1 MKRTILLLM
10 VGAAAIFTLSSCL
23 QNEEPAGIENLR
35 NAKSELIKA
44 EAQYKTAEIALVQA
58 QAALQETIKAGQELD
73 NRLKEIDVEL
83 AEAELAYE
91 KTKLELQKAE
101 AAQASAVQLAWL
113 QAELLKQELEQQRLA
128 NEKELMAENHKA
140 ALAEAQAATA
150 EAENAYQTV
159 LAQIEAATV
168 ELNANEKKQ
177 LKYYTNKVEEV
188 RESLNDAQSELVN
201 KQQGLIN
208 AKYNYD
214 ATGREIELTA
224 KVTSAELALAEAK
237 ELLEAAQAIDLTGG
251 ASDWITR
258 KEAVDGQ
265 IDELQRQIDEIELAA
280 EEKRQEAAPL
290 EAEVTELRKQ
300 QNNITTDIYA
310 AQEEL
315 NLLYS
320 GPAEEETIEVPD
332 YIWGNSWFEDAV
344 EYFRY
349 YTSFNVDYSFSSSP
363 YSYTW
368 TAPKAVSSDWGDV
381 RDAQY
386 NMYGCDIDQI
396 FFIGTILGL
405 PEFVDEY
412 YDDGQPGWNMR
423 NKIRTNY
430 SSSWQPVNDYILSEY
445 QLAQEQEKIN
455 YRKTFIDAAKA
466 EYNEKI
472 SLYNTSKTFFLALMD
487 DYGIDYDPETDS
499 YGHSDGGM
507 MNSLTTAFNALNE
520 ANEEYNTNATPIPAA
535 VVSAFMTAFRNEQS
549 VRERAFGQ
557 SAIWTDGTLTYK
569 DFTDEN
575 WNNATIDID
584 KARDAFGHASSN
596 DIISGNFFNTI
607 WFEPVGADPDLE
619 TIKTFSPA
627 QQWYQTSYYLYGVE
641 WMRNPIPEELKEQ
654 IQVRPLIV
662 PNSTIGL
669 TYTFEESSD
678 VYKTIVSIYGN
689 TQSILNT
696 GWFRIFYLEKNI
708 EIPSAVI
715 AEQDGFKALSESL
728 TEIYDKYVALSG
740 EKSVAAAD
748 INQSLL
754 DLTVQ
759 SKEVT
764 EMIRAKTKEITAI
777 TDEADAM
784 DDPSIVWS
792 QVRVL
797 ADSKEDLQK
806 ISDLLGDLIGDVE
819 VTFPGQSGTY
829 TPGTDGIESAYE
841 EYISGIEKDIAEKE
855 KELRQAQINLDRFKA
870 GDDNGEDDAAYA
882 IEEAEI
888 ALEQAQADYDYWTEQ
903 YEFYS
908 GLLKDLMASIISGA
922 GLPDLPEEPE
932 NPDTPDDGQTPGD
945 DDQGA
950 DDTPSGGDTGTTPEA

>member
-44 EAQYKTAEIALVQA
+44 EAQYKNADIALVQA

-91 KTKLELQKAE
+91 KTKLKLQEAE

-140 ALAEAQAATA
+140 ALAEAKAATA
-150 EAENAYQTV
+150 EAENAYKTV

-188 RESLNDAQSELVN
+188 RGSLNDAQDNLVDA
-201 KQQGLIN
+201 QQALID

-265 IDELQRQIDEIELAA
+265 IDEVQRQIDEIELAA

-290 EAEVTELRKQ
+290 EAEKIELQKQ
-300 QNNITTDIYA
+300 QSNISTDIYA
-310 AQEEL
+310 AGEEL
-315 NLLYS
+315 DLLYS
-320 GPAEEETIEVPD
+320 DAADEETIEVPD
-332 YIWGNSWFEDAV
+332 YIWGNSWFENAV
-344 EYFRY
+344 EYFQY
-349 YTSFNVDYSFSSSP
+349 NTSFYFNYSSSSSP

-412 YDDGQPGWNMR
+412 YDDGQLGWNMR
-423 NKIRTNY
+423 EKIRIFSY
-430 SSSWQPVNDYILSEY
+430 SSWQPVNDYILSEY

-455 YRKTFIDAAKA
+455 YRKTLIDAAKA

-472 SLYNTSKTFFLALMD
+472 SLYNTSKTSFLDLMD
-487 DYGIDYDPETDS
+487 EYGIVYDAGYGS
-499 YGHSDGGM
+499 YEHSDGDM
-507 MNSLTTAFNALNE
+507 MNSLTTAYNALNE
-520 ANEEYNTNATPIPAA
+520 ANEEYIANATPIPAD
-535 VVSAFMTAFRNEQS
+535 VVSAFMTAFSDEQS

-557 SAIWTDGTLTYK
+557 SAIWTDGTLTYE

-575 WNNATIDID
+575 WNNATIDFS
-584 KARDAFGHASSN
+584 KAQSAFFHASSN
-596 DIISGNFFNTI
+596 DIISGNYFNTG
-607 WFEPVGADPDLE
+607 WFESAVTNPDLE

-627 QQWYQTSYYLYGVE
+627 EQWYRTSMDLYYKE

-654 IQVRPLIV
+654 IQVTPVIN
-662 PNSTIGL
+662 PGSIDW
-669 TYTFEESSD
+669 TYTLEESSD

-689 TQSILNT
+689 IYSIEYT
-696 GWFRIFYLEKNI
+696 EWFGIFHAEKDI
-708 EIPSAVI
+708 EIPTAVI
-715 AEQDGFKALSESL
+715 AEQDSFKALSESL

-819 VTFPGQSGTY
+819 VAFPGQSGTY

>member
-91 KTKLELQKAE
+91 KTKLELQEAE

-140 ALAEAQAATA
+140 ALAEAKAATA
-150 EAENAYQTV
+150 EAENAYKTV

-188 RESLNDAQSELVN
+188 RVSLNGAQDELVEA
-201 KQQGLIN
+201 QQKLID

-265 IDELQRQIDEIELAA
+265 IDEVQRQIDEIELAA

-290 EAEVTELRKQ
+290 EAEKIELQKQ
-300 QNNITTDIYA
+300 QSNISTDIYA
-310 AQEEL
+310 AGEEL
-315 NLLYS
+315 DLLYS
-320 GPAEEETIEVPD
+320 DAADEETIEVPD
-332 YIWGNSWFEDAV
+332 YIWGNSWFENAV
-344 EYFRY
+344 EYFQY
-349 YTSFNVDYSFSSSP
+349 NTSFYFNYSSSSSP

-412 YDDGQPGWNMR
+412 YDDGQLGWNMR
-423 NKIRTNY
+423 EKIRIFSY
-430 SSSWQPVNDYILSEY
+430 SSWQPVNDYILSEY

-455 YRKTFIDAAKA
+455 YRKTLIDAAKA

-472 SLYNTSKTFFLALMD
+472 SLYNTSKTSFLDLMD
-487 DYGIDYDPETDS
+487 EYGIVYDAGYGS
-499 YGHSDGGM
+499 YEHSDGDM
-507 MNSLTTAFNALNE
+507 MNSLTTAYNALNE
-520 ANEEYNTNATPIPAA
+520 ANEEYIANATPIPAD
-535 VVSAFMTAFRNEQS
+535 VVSAFMTAFSDEQS

-557 SAIWTDGTLTYK
+557 SAIWTDGTLTYE

-575 WNNATIDID
+575 WNNATIDFS
-584 KARDAFGHASSN
+584 KAQSAFFHASSN
-596 DIISGNFFNTI
+596 DIISGNYFNTG
-607 WFEPVGADPDLE
+607 WFESAVTNPDLE

-627 QQWYQTSYYLYGVE
+627 EQWYRTSMDLYYKE

-654 IQVRPLIV
+654 IQVTPVIN
-662 PNSTIGL
+662 PGSIDW
-669 TYTFEESSD
+669 TYTLEESSD

-689 TQSILNT
+689 IYSIEYT
-696 GWFRIFYLEKNI
+696 EWFGIFHAEKDI
-708 EIPSAVI
+708 EIPTDVI
-715 AEQDGFKALSESL
+715 AEQDSFKALSESL

-819 VTFPGQSGTY
+819 VAFPGQSGTY

>member
-1 MKRTILLLM
+1 MKKVILFLV
-10 VGAAAIFTLSSCL
+10 VGIGALCTLSSCL

-91 KTKLELQKAE
+91 KTKLELQEAE

-128 NEKELMAENHKA
+128 NEKELIAENHKA

-188 RESLNDAQSELVN
+188 RGSLNDAQDKLVDA
-201 KQQGLIN
+201 QQALID

-265 IDELQRQIDEIELAA
+265 IDEVQRQIDEIELAA

-290 EAEVTELRKQ
+290 EAELTELNKQ
-300 QNNITTDIYA
+300 QNNIATDKSA
-310 AQEEL
+310 AEEEL
-315 NLLYS
+315 YLLYS
-320 GPAEEETIEVPD
+320 NPAEEETIEVPD

-344 EYFRY
+344 EYFRRNI
-349 YTSFNVDYSFSSSP
+349 SFYINSSSSSSP

-368 TAPKAVSSDWGDV
+368 TAPKAVSSNWGDV

-386 NMYGCDIDQI
+386 NMHGCDIDQI

-405 PEFVDEY
+405 PEFVDKY
-412 YDDGQPGWNMR
+412 YDDGQLGWNMR
-423 NKIRTNY
+423 EKIRLSY
-430 SSSWQPVNDYILSEY
+430 SSWQPVNDYILSEY

-455 YRKTFIDAAKA
+455 YRKTLIDAAKA

-472 SLYNTSKTFFLALMD
+472 LLYNNSKTSFLDLMD
-487 DYGIDYDPETDS
+487 EYGIVYDAGYGS
-499 YGHSDGGM
+499 YEHSDGDM
-507 MNSLTTAFNALNE
+507 MNSLTTAYNALNE
-520 ANEEYNTNATPIPAA
+520 ANEEYIANATPIPAD
-535 VVSAFMTAFRNEQS
+535 VVSAFLTAFRNEQS

-569 DFTDEN
+569 DFTDEK
-575 WNNATIDID
+575 WKNATIDFS
-584 KARDAFGHASSN
+584 KAQSAFINASSN
-596 DIISGNFFNTI
+596 DIISGNYFNTG
-607 WFEPVGADPDLE
+607 WFESAVTNPDLD
-619 TIKTFSPA
+619 FSPA
-627 QQWYQTSYYLYGVE
+627 QQWYQTSVDLYGVE
-641 WMRNPIPEELKEQ
+641 WMRNPIPEDLKEQ
-654 IQVRPLIV
+654 IQVIPVIN
-662 PNSTIGL
+662 PGSIDW
-669 TYTFEESSD
+669 TYTLEESSD

-689 TQSILNT
+689 INSIEST
-696 GWFRIFYLEKNI
+696 EWFGIFSDEKDI
-708 EIPSAVI
+708 EIPTAVI
-715 AEQDGFKALSESL
+715 AEQDSFKALSESL

-754 DLTVQ
+754 DLNVQ
-759 SKEVT
+759 NNEVT
-764 EMIRAKTKEITAI
+764 EMIQAKNKEIKAI
-777 TDEADAM
+777 TDEAAAM
-784 DDPSIVWS
+784 DDLSKDWS
-792 QVRVL
+792 QVSVL
-797 ADSKEDLQK
+797 TDSKEDLQK
-806 ISDLLGDLIGDVE
+806 ISGLLGDLIGGVE
-819 VTFPGQSGTY
+819 VTFPGQSETY
-829 TPGTDGIESAYE
+829 TPGTDEIEFAYE
-841 EYISGIEKDIAEKE
+841 EYISEIENDIAEKE

-870 GDDNGEDDAAYA
+870 GDDNGENDAAYA

-888 ALEQAQADYDYWTEQ
+888 DLEQAQAEYDYWTEQ

>member
-91 KTKLELQKAE
+91 KTKLELQEAE

-128 NEKELMAENHKA
+128 NEKELIAENHKA

-188 RESLNDAQSELVN
+188 RGSLNDAQDNLVDA
-201 KQQGLIN
+201 QQALID

-265 IDELQRQIDEIELAA
+265 IDEVQRQIDEIELAA

-290 EAEVTELRKQ
+290 EAEKIELQKQ
-300 QNNITTDIYA
+300 QSNISTDIYA
-310 AQEEL
+310 AGKEL
-315 NLLYS
+315 DLLYS
-320 GPAEEETIEVPD
+320 DAADEETIEVPD

-349 YTSFNVDYSFSSSP
+349 YTSFYFDYSSSSSSP

-423 NKIRTNY
+423 NKIRTY

-455 YRKTFIDAAKA
+455 YRKTLIDAAKA

-472 SLYNTSKTFFLALMD
+472 SLYNTSKTSFLDLMD
-487 DYGIDYDPETDS
+487 EYGIVYDAGYGS
-499 YGHSDGGM
+499 YEHSDGDM
-507 MNSLTTAFNALNE
+507 MNSLTTAYNALNE
-520 ANEEYNTNATPIPAA
+520 ANEEYIANATPIPAD
-535 VVSAFMTAFRNEQS
+535 VVSAFMTAFSDEQS

-557 SAIWTDGTLTYK
+557 SAIWTDGTLTYE

-575 WNNATIDID
+575 WNNATIDFS
-584 KARDAFGHASSN
+584 KAQSAFFHASSN
-596 DIISGNFFNTI
+596 DIISGNYFNTV
-607 WFEPVGADPDLE
+607 WFESAVTNPDLE

-627 QQWYQTSYYLYGVE
+627 EQWYRTSMDLYYKV

-654 IQVRPLIV
+654 IQVTPVIN
-662 PNSTIGL
+662 PGSIDW
-669 TYTFEESSD
+669 TYTLEESSD

-689 TQSILNT
+689 IYSIEYT
-696 GWFRIFYLEKNI
+696 EWFGIFHAEKDI
-708 EIPSAVI
+708 EIPTDVI
-715 AEQDGFKALSESL
+715 AEQDSFKALSESL

-759 SKEVT
+759 SKEVA
-764 EMIRAKTKEITAI
+764 EMIAAKEKEIKAI

-784 DDPSIVWS
+784 DDQSIDWS
-792 QVRVL
+792 QVSVL
-797 ADSKEDLQK
+797 TDSKDDLQK

-819 VTFPGQSGTY
+819 VTFPGQSETY
-829 TPGTDGIESAYE
+829 IPGTDEIEFAYE
-841 EYISGIEKDIAEKE
+841 EYISDIENDIAEKE

-870 GDDNGEDDAAYA
+870 GDDNGEEDAAYA

-888 ALEQAQADYDYWTEQ
+888 DVEQAQAEYDYWTEQ

>member
-91 KTKLELQKAE
+91 KTKLELQEAE

-128 NEKELMAENHKA
+128 NEKELIAENHKA

-188 RESLNDAQSELVN
+188 RGSLNDAQDNLVDA
-201 KQQGLIN
+201 QQALID

-265 IDELQRQIDEIELAA
+265 IDEVQRQIDEIELAA

-290 EAEVTELRKQ
+290 EAEKIELQKQ
-300 QNNITTDIYA
+300 QSNISTDIDA
-310 AQEEL
+310 AGEEL
-315 NLLYS
+315 DLLYS
-320 GPAEEETIEVPD
+320 DAADEETIEVPD

-349 YTSFNVDYSFSSSP
+349 YTSFYFDYSSSSSSP

-423 NKIRTNY
+423 NKIRTY

-455 YRKTFIDAAKA
+455 YRKTLIDAAKA

-472 SLYNTSKTFFLALMD
+472 SLYNTSKTSFLDLMD
-487 DYGIDYDPETDS
+487 EYGIVYDAGYGS
-499 YGHSDGGM
+499 YEHSDGDM
-507 MNSLTTAFNALNE
+507 MNSLTTAYNALNE
-520 ANEEYNTNATPIPAA
+520 ANEEYIANATPIPAD
-535 VVSAFMTAFRNEQS
+535 VVSAFMTAFSDEQS

-557 SAIWTDGTLTYK
+557 SAIWTDGTLTYE

-575 WNNATIDID
+575 WNNATIDFS
-584 KARDAFGHASSN
+584 KAQSAFFHASSN
-596 DIISGNFFNTI
+596 DIISGNYFNTV
-607 WFEPVGADPDLE
+607 WFESAVTNPDLE

-627 QQWYQTSYYLYGVE
+627 EQWYRTSMDLYYKE

-654 IQVRPLIV
+654 IQVTPVIN
-662 PNSTIGL
+662 PGSIDW
-669 TYTFEESSD
+669 TYTLEESSD

-689 TQSILNT
+689 IYSIEYT
-696 GWFRIFYLEKNI
+696 EWFEIFHAEKDI
-708 EIPSAVI
+708 EIPTDVI
-715 AEQDGFKALSESL
+715 AEQDSFKALSESL

-759 SKEVT
+759 SKEVA
-764 EMIRAKTKEITAI
+764 EMIAAKEKEIKAI

-784 DDPSIVWS
+784 DDQSIDWS
-792 QVRVL
+792 QVSVL
-797 ADSKEDLQK
+797 TDSKDDLQK

-819 VTFPGQSGTY
+819 VTFPGQSETY
-829 TPGTDGIESAYE
+829 IPGTDEIEFAYE
-841 EYISGIEKDIAEKE
+841 EYISDIENDIAEKE

-870 GDDNGEDDAAYA
+870 GDDNGEEDAAYA

-888 ALEQAQADYDYWTEQ
+888 DVEQAQAEYDYWTEQ

>member
-91 KTKLELQKAE
+91 KTKLELQEAE

-188 RESLNDAQSELVN
+188 RGSLNDAQDKLVDA
-201 KQQGLIN
+201 QQALID

-265 IDELQRQIDEIELAA
+265 IDEVQRQIDEIELAA

-290 EAEVTELRKQ
+290 EAEKIELDKQ
-300 QNNITTDIYA
+300 QSNISTDINA
-310 AQEEL
+310 AREEL
-315 NLLYS
+315 DLLYS
-320 GPAEEETIEVPD
+320 DDADEETIEVPD
-332 YIWGNSWFEDAV
+332 YIWGNSWFENAV
-344 EYFRY
+344 EYFQY
-349 YTSFNVDYSFSSSP
+349 NTSFYFNYSSSSSP

-386 NMYGCDIDQI
+386 MYGCDIDQI

-412 YDDGQPGWNMR
+412 YDDGQLGWNMR
-423 NKIRTNY
+423 EKIRIFSY
-430 SSSWQPVNDYILSEY
+430 SSWQPVNDYILSEY

-455 YRKTFIDAAKA
+455 YRKTLIDAAKA

-472 SLYNTSKTFFLALMD
+472 SLYNTSKTSFLDLMD
-487 DYGIDYDPETDS
+487 EYGIVYDADHGS
-499 YGHSDGGM
+499 YEHSDGDM
-507 MNSLTTAFNALNE
+507 MNSLTTAYNALNE
-520 ANEEYNTNATPIPAA
+520 ANEEYNTNATPIPAD

-549 VRERAFGQ
+549 VRESAFGQ
-557 SAIWTDGTLTYK
+557 SAIWADGTLTYK
-569 DFTDEN
+569 DFTDEK
-575 WNNATIDID
+575 WNNATIDFS
-584 KARDAFGHASSN
+584 KAQSAFFHASSN
-596 DIISGNFFNTI
+596 DIISGNYFNTG
-607 WFEPVGADPDLE
+607 WFESAVPNPDME
-619 TIKTFSPA
+619 TIKTFSLA
-627 QQWYQTSYYLYGVE
+627 QQWYRTSMDLYGVE

-654 IQVRPLIV
+654 IQVIPVI
-662 PNSTIGL
+662 NTGSIDL
-669 TYTFEESSD
+669 TFTFEESTD
-678 VYKTIVSIYGN
+678 VYKTIVSIYGD
-689 TQSILNT
+689 TYSIEDT
-696 GWFRIFYLEKNI
+696 DWYGIFYDEKYI
-708 EIPSAVI
+708 EIPTDVI
-715 AEQDGFKALSESL
+715 AEQDSFKALSESL

-759 SKEVT
+759 SKEVS
-764 EMIRAKTKEITAI
+764 EMIAAKDKEIKAI

-784 DDPSIVWS
+784 DDPLIDWS
-792 QVRVL
+792 QVSVL
-797 ADSKEDLQK
+797 TDSKGDLQK
-806 ISDLLGDLIGDVE
+806 ISGLLGDLIGGVK
-819 VTFPGQSGTY
+819 VTFPGQSETY
-829 TPGTDGIESAYE
+829 TPGTDEIESAYE
-841 EYISGIEKDIAEKE
+841 EYISEIENDIAEKE

-870 GDDNGEDDAAYA
+870 GDDNGENDAAYA

-888 ALEQAQADYDYWTEQ
+888 DLEQAQAEYDYWTEQ

>member
-83 AEAELAYE
+83 AEADLAYE
-91 KTKLELQKAE
+91 KTKLELQEAE

-188 RESLNDAQSELVN
+188 RGSLNDAQDKLVDAQQEL
-201 KQQGLIN
+201 ID

-265 IDELQRQIDEIELAA
+265 IDEVQRQIDEIELAA

-290 EAEVTELRKQ
+290 EAEMIELEKQ
-300 QNNITTDIYA
+300 QSNISTDISA
-310 AQEEL
+310 AWEEL
-315 NLLYS
+315 DLLYS
-320 GPAEEETIEVPD
+320 DAAEEETIEVPD

-344 EYFRY
+344 EYFQY
-349 YTSFNVDYSFSSSP
+349 YTSFYVDYSSSSSP

-368 TAPKAVSSDWGDV
+368 TARKAVSSDWGDV

-386 NMYGCDIDQI
+386 NMYGTDLDQI

-423 NKIRTNY
+423 NKIRTY
-430 SSSWQPVNDYILSEY
+430 YSSWQPVNDYILSEY

-455 YRKTFIDAAKA
+455 YRKTLIDAAKA

-472 SLYNTSKTFFLALMD
+472 SLYNTSKTSFLALMD
-487 DYGIDYDPETDS
+487 DYGIVYDADNGS
-499 YGHSDGGM
+499 YKHSDGDM
-507 MNSLTTAFNALNE
+507 MNSLITAYDALYE
-520 ANEEYNTNATPIPAA
+520 ANEEYNTNATPIPEA

-569 DFTDEN
+569 DFTDAN
-575 WNNATIDID
+575 WNNATIDFD
-584 KARDAFGHASSN
+584 KAQEAFVDARSY
-596 DIISGNFFNTI
+596 DIIFGNYFNTR
-607 WFEPVGADPDLE
+607 WFESAGTYPDME
-619 TIKTFSPA
+619 TIKTFSLA
-627 QQWYQTSYYLYGVE
+627 QQWYQTSVDLYDVE

-654 IQVRPLIV
+654 IQVIPVIT
-662 PNSTIGL
+662 PGSIDL
-669 TYTFEESSD
+669 TYTLEESSD

-689 TQSILNT
+689 TSNIEDT
-696 GWFRIFYLEKNI
+696 DWFGIFYAEKYI
-708 EIPSAVI
+708 EIPSDVI
-715 AEQDGFKALSESL
+715 AGQDSFKALSESL

-764 EMIRAKTKEITAI
+764 EMIAAKEKEIKAI
-777 TDEADAM
+777 QDEADAM
-784 DDPSIVWS
+784 DDLSIDWS
-792 QVRVL
+792 QVSVL
-797 ADSKEDLQK
+797 NDSKEDLQN
-806 ISDLLGDLIGDVE
+806 ISNLLGDLIGDVE
-819 VTFPGQSGTY
+819 VTFPGQSETY
-829 TPGTDGIESAYE
+829 IPGTDEIEFAYE
-841 EYISGIEKDIAEKE
+841 EYISEIEKDIAEKE

-870 GDDNGEDDAAYA
+870 GDDNGEEDAAYA

-888 ALEQAQADYDYWTEQ
+888 DVEQAQAEYDYWTEQ

-950 DDTPSGGDTGTTPEA
+950 DDTPSGGDTGTTPGA

>member
-91 KTKLELQKAE
+91 KTKLELQEAE

-188 RESLNDAQSELVN
+188 RGSLNDAQDKLVDA
-201 KQQGLIN
+201 QQALID

-265 IDELQRQIDEIELAA
+265 IDEVQRQIDEIELAA

-290 EAEVTELRKQ
+290 EADKIELQKQ
-300 QNNITTDIYA
+300 QSNISTDIDA
-310 AQEEL
+310 AWEEL
-315 NLLYS
+315 DLLYS
-320 GPAEEETIEVPD
+320 DAADEETIEVPD
-332 YIWGNSWFEDAV
+332 YIWGNSWFENAV
-344 EYFRY
+344 EYFQNN
-349 YTSFNVDYSFSSSP
+349 TSFYFNYSSSSSP

-386 NMYGCDIDQI
+386 MYGCDIDQI

-412 YDDGQPGWNMR
+412 YDDGQLGWNMR
-423 NKIRTNY
+423 EKIRIFSY
-430 SSSWQPVNDYILSEY
+430 SSWQPVNDYILSEY

-455 YRKTFIDAAKA
+455 YIKTFIDAAKA

-472 SLYNTSKTFFLALMD
+472 SLYNTSKTSFLKLMD
-487 DYGIDYDPETDS
+487 EYGIVYDADHGS
-499 YGHSDGGM
+499 YEHSDGDM
-507 MNSLTTAFNALNE
+507 MNSLTTAYNALYE
-520 ANEEYNTNATPIPAA
+520 ANEEYNTNATPIPAD

-549 VRERAFGQ
+549 VRESAFGQ
-557 SAIWTDGTLTYK
+557 SAIWTDETLTYK
-569 DFTDEN
+569 DFTDEK
-575 WNNATIDID
+575 WNNATIDFS
-584 KARDAFGHASSN
+584 KAREAFVHASTY
-596 DIISGNFFNTI
+596 DIISGNYFNTR
-607 WFEPVGADPDLE
+607 WFESAGTNPDME
-619 TIKTFSPA
+619 TIKTFSLA
-627 QQWYQTSYYLYGVE
+627 QQWYQTSMDLYDVE

-654 IQVRPLIV
+654 IQVIPVI
-662 PNSTIGL
+662 NTGSIDL
-669 TYTFEESSD
+669 TFTFEESTD
-678 VYKTIVSIYGN
+678 VYKTIVSIYGDTN
-689 TQSILNT
+689 SIQST
-696 GWFRIFYLEKNI
+696 EWFGIFYYEKSI
-708 EIPSAVI
+708 EIPSDVI
-715 AEQDGFKALSESL
+715 AEQDSFKALSESL

-754 DLTVQ
+754 DLTVE

-764 EMIRAKTKEITAI
+764 EMIAAKDKEIKAI

-784 DDPSIVWS
+784 DDPSIDWS
-792 QVRVL
+792 QVSVL
-797 ADSKEDLQK
+797 TDSKGDLQK
-806 ISDLLGDLIGDVE
+806 ISGLLRDLIGGVE
-819 VTFPGQSGTY
+819 VTFPGQSETY
-829 TPGTDGIESAYE
+829 TPGTDEIESAYE
-841 EYISGIEKDIAEKE
+841 EYISEIENDIAEKE

-870 GDDNGEDDAAYA
+870 GDDNGEEDAAYA

-888 ALEQAQADYDYWTEQ
+888 DVEQAQAEYDYWTEQ

>member
-91 KTKLELQKAE
+91 KTKLELQEAE

-188 RESLNDAQSELVN
+188 RGSLNDAQDKLVDA
-201 KQQGLIN
+201 QQALID
-208 AKYNYD
+208 AKYDYD

-237 ELLEAAQAIDLTGG
+237 ELLEAVQAIDLTGG

-265 IDELQRQIDEIELAA
+265 IDEVQRQIDEIELAA

-290 EAEVTELRKQ
+290 EAEMIELQKQ
-300 QNNITTDIYA
+300 QSNISTDINA
-310 AQEEL
+310 AREEL
-315 NLLYS
+315 DLLYRDA
-320 GPAEEETIEVPD
+320 AEEETIEVPD

-344 EYFRY
+344 EYFWY
-349 YTSFNVDYSFSSSP
+349 YASFYFDYSSSSSP

-386 NMYGCDIDQI
+386 NMNGTDLDQI

-412 YDDGQPGWNMR
+412 YDDGQLGWNMR
-423 NKIRTNY
+423 NKIRIY
-430 SSSWQPVNDYILSEY
+430 YSSWQPVNDYILSEY

-472 SLYNTSKTFFLALMD
+472 SLYNTSKTSFLKLMD
-487 DYGIDYDPETDS
+487 EYGIVYDADHGS
-499 YGHSDGGM
+499 YEHSDGDM
-507 MNSLTTAFNALNE
+507 MNSLTTAYNALYE
-520 ANEEYNTNATPIPAA
+520 ANEEYNTNATPIPAD

-549 VRERAFGQ
+549 VRESAFGQ
-557 SAIWTDGTLTYK
+557 SAIWADGTLTYK
-569 DFTDEN
+569 DFTDEK
-575 WNNATIDID
+575 WNNATIDFS
-584 KARDAFGHASSN
+584 KAQSAFFHASSN
-596 DIISGNFFNTI
+596 DIISGNYFNTG
-607 WFEPVGADPDLE
+607 WFESAVTNPDLE

-627 QQWYQTSYYLYGVE
+627 QQWYRTSMDLYGVE

-654 IQVRPLIV
+654 IQVIPVI
-662 PNSTIGL
+662 NTGSIDL
-669 TYTFEESSD
+669 TFTFEESTD
-678 VYKTIVSIYGN
+678 VYKTIVSIYGD
-689 TQSILNT
+689 TYSIEDT
-696 GWFRIFYLEKNI
+696 DWYGIFHAEKYI
-708 EIPSAVI
+708 EIPTDVI
-715 AEQDGFKALSESL
+715 AEQDSFKALSESL

-759 SKEVT
+759 SKEVA
-764 EMIRAKTKEITAI
+764 EMILAKDKEIKAI
-777 TDEADAM
+777 TDEAAAM
-784 DDPSIVWS
+784 DDPLIDWS
-792 QVRVL
+792 QVSVL
-797 ADSKEDLQK
+797 TDSKGDLQK
-806 ISDLLGDLIGDVE
+806 ISGLLGDLIGGVE
-819 VTFPGQSGTY
+819 VTFPGQSETY
-829 TPGTDGIESAYE
+829 TPGTDEIESAYE
-841 EYISGIEKDIAEKE
+841 EYISEIENDIAEKE

-870 GDDNGEDDAAYA
+870 GDDNGENDAAYA

-888 ALEQAQADYDYWTEQ
+888 DLEQAQAEYDYWTEQ

>member
-91 KTKLELQKAE
+91 KTKLELQEAE

-188 RESLNDAQSELVN
+188 RGSLNDAQDKLVDA
-201 KQQGLIN
+201 QQALID

-237 ELLEAAQAIDLTGG
+237 ELLEAVQAIDLTGG

-265 IDELQRQIDEIELAA
+265 IDEVQRQIDEIELAA

-290 EAEVTELRKQ
+290 EAEMIELQKQ
-300 QNNITTDIYA
+300 QSNISTDINA
-310 AQEEL
+310 AREEL
-315 NLLYS
+315 DLLYRDA
-320 GPAEEETIEVPD
+320 AEEETIEVPD

-344 EYFRY
+344 EYFWY
-349 YTSFNVDYSFSSSP
+349 YASFYFDYSSSSSP

-386 NMYGCDIDQI
+386 NMNGTDLDQI

-412 YDDGQPGWNMR
+412 YDDGQLGWNMR
-423 NKIRTNY
+423 NKIRIY
-430 SSSWQPVNDYILSEY
+430 YSSWQPVNDYILSEY

-472 SLYNTSKTFFLALMD
+472 SLYNTSKTSFLKLMD
-487 DYGIDYDPETDS
+487 EYGIVYDADHGS
-499 YGHSDGGM
+499 YEHSDGDM
-507 MNSLTTAFNALNE
+507 MNSLTTAYNALYE
-520 ANEEYNTNATPIPAA
+520 ANEEYNTNATPIPAD

-557 SAIWTDGTLTYK
+557 SAIWTGGTLTYK
-569 DFTDEN
+569 DFTDEK
-575 WNNATIDID
+575 WNNATIDFS
-584 KARDAFGHASSN
+584 KAQSAFFHAISN
-596 DIISGNFFNTI
+596 DIISGNYFNTR
-607 WFEPVGADPDLE
+607 WFESAGTTYPDLE

-627 QQWYQTSYYLYGVE
+627 QQWYQTSKDLYGVE

-654 IQVRPLIV
+654 IQVIPVI
-662 PNSTIGL
+662 NTGSIDL
-669 TYTFEESSD
+669 TFTFEESTD
-678 VYKTIVSIYGN
+678 VYKTIVSIYGD
-689 TQSILNT
+689 TYSIEDT
-696 GWFRIFYLEKNI
+696 DWYGIFYAEKYI
-708 EIPSAVI
+708 EIPTDVI
-715 AEQDGFKALSESL
+715 AEQDSFKALSESL

-754 DLTVQ
+754 DLNVQ
-759 SKEVT
+759 NKEVA
-764 EMIRAKTKEITAI
+764 EMIQAKENEIKAI
-777 TDEADAM
+777 KDEADAM
-784 DDPSIVWS
+784 DDPSIDWS
-792 QVRVL
+792 QVSVL
-797 ADSKEDLQK
+797 TDSKEDLQK
-806 ISDLLGDLIGDVE
+806 ISGLLGDLIGGVE
-819 VTFPGQSGTY
+819 VTFPGQSETY
-829 TPGTDGIESAYE
+829 TPGTDEIESAYE
-841 EYISGIEKDIAEKE
+841 EYISEIENDIAEKE

-870 GDDNGEDDAAYA
+870 GDDNGENDAAYA

-888 ALEQAQADYDYWTEQ
+888 DLEQAQAEYDYWTEQ

>member
-91 KTKLELQKAE
+91 KTKLELQEAE

-140 ALAEAQAATA
+140 ALAEAKAATA

-188 RESLNDAQSELVN
+188 RGSLNDAQDKLVDA
-201 KQQGLIN
+201 QQALID

-265 IDELQRQIDEIELAA
+265 IDEVQRQIDEIELAA

-290 EAEVTELRKQ
+290 EAEKIELQKQ
-300 QNNITTDIYA
+300 QSNISTDIA
-310 AQEEL
+310 AAWDEL
-315 NLLYS
+315 DLLYS
-320 GPAEEETIEVPD
+320 DAAEEETIEVPD

-349 YTSFNVDYSFSSSP
+349 YTSFYFDYSSSSSSP

-386 NMYGCDIDQI
+386 NMSGCDIDQI

-423 NKIRTNY
+423 NKIRTY

-455 YRKTFIDAAKA
+455 YRKTLIDAAKA

-472 SLYNTSKTFFLALMD
+472 SLYNTSKTSFLDLMD
-487 DYGIDYDPETDS
+487 EYGIVYDAGYGS
-499 YGHSDGGM
+499 YEHSDGDM
-507 MNSLTTAFNALNE
+507 MNSLTTAYNALNE
-520 ANEEYNTNATPIPAA
+520 ANEEYIANATPIPAD
-535 VVSAFMTAFRNEQS
+535 VVSAFMTAFSDEQS

-557 SAIWTDGTLTYK
+557 SAIWTDGTLTYE

-575 WNNATIDID
+575 WNNATIDFS
-584 KARDAFGHASSN
+584 KAQSAFFHASSN
-596 DIISGNFFNTI
+596 DIISGNYFNTV
-607 WFEPVGADPDLE
+607 WFESAVTNPDLE

-627 QQWYQTSYYLYGVE
+627 EQWYRTSMDLYYKE

-654 IQVRPLIV
+654 IQVTPVIN
-662 PNSTIGL
+662 PGSIDW
-669 TYTFEESSD
+669 TYTLEESSD

-689 TQSILNT
+689 INSIEYT
-696 GWFRIFYLEKNI
+696 EWFGIFHAEKDI
-708 EIPSAVI
+708 EIPTDVI
-715 AEQDGFKALSESL
+715 AEQDSFKALSESL

-748 INQSLL
+748 INQSLI

-759 SKEVT
+759 SKEVA
-764 EMIRAKTKEITAI
+764 EMIAAKEKEIKAI

-784 DDPSIVWS
+784 DDQSIDWS
-792 QVRVL
+792 QVSVL
-797 ADSKEDLQK
+797 TDSKDDLQK

-819 VTFPGQSGTY
+819 VTFPGQSEAY
-829 TPGTDGIESAYE
+829 IPGTDEIEFAYE
-841 EYISGIEKDIAEKE
+841 EYISDIENDIAEKE

-870 GDDNGEDDAAYA
+870 GDDNGEEDAAYA

-888 ALEQAQADYDYWTEQ
+888 DVEQAQAEYDYWTEQ

>member
-91 KTKLELQKAE
+91 KTKLELQEAE

-140 ALAEAQAATA
+140 ALAEAKAATA
-150 EAENAYQTV
+150 EAENAYKTV

-188 RESLNDAQSELVN
+188 RVSLNGAQDELVEA
-201 KQQGLIN
+201 QQKLID

-265 IDELQRQIDEIELAA
+265 IDEVQRQIDEIELTA

-290 EAEVTELRKQ
+290 EAEKIELQKQ
-300 QNNITTDIYA
+300 QSNISTDIYA
-310 AQEEL
+310 AGEEL
-315 NLLYS
+315 DLLYS
-320 GPAEEETIEVPD
+320 DAADEETIEVPD
-332 YIWGNSWFEDAV
+332 YIWGNSWFENAV
-344 EYFRY
+344 EYFQY
-349 YTSFNVDYSFSSSP
+349 NTSFYFNYSSSSSP

-412 YDDGQPGWNMR
+412 YDDGQLGWNMR
-423 NKIRTNY
+423 EKIRIFSY
-430 SSSWQPVNDYILSEY
+430 SSWQPVNDYILSEY

-455 YRKTFIDAAKA
+455 YRKTLIDAAKA

-472 SLYNTSKTFFLALMD
+472 SLYNTSKTSFLDLMD
-487 DYGIDYDPETDS
+487 EYGIVYDAGYGS
-499 YGHSDGGM
+499 YEHSDGDM
-507 MNSLTTAFNALNE
+507 MNSLTTAYNALNE
-520 ANEEYNTNATPIPAA
+520 ANEEYIANATPIPAD
-535 VVSAFMTAFRNEQS
+535 VVSAFMTAFSDEQS

-557 SAIWTDGTLTYK
+557 SAIWTDGTLTYE

-575 WNNATIDID
+575 WNNATIDFS
-584 KARDAFGHASSN
+584 KAQSAFFHASSN
-596 DIISGNFFNTI
+596 DIISGNYFNTG
-607 WFEPVGADPDLE
+607 WFESAVTNPDLE

-627 QQWYQTSYYLYGVE
+627 EQWYRTSMDLYYKE

-654 IQVRPLIV
+654 IQVTPVIN
-662 PNSTIGL
+662 PGSIDW
-669 TYTFEESSD
+669 TYTLEESSD
-678 VYKTIVSIYGN
+678 VYK
-689 TQSILNT
+689 L
-696 GWFRIFYLEKNI
+696 
-708 EIPSAVI
+708 
-715 AEQDGFKALSESL
+715 
-728 TEIYDKYVALSG
+728 
-740 EKSVAAAD
+740 
-748 INQSLL
+748 
-754 DLTVQ
+754 
-759 SKEVT
+759 
-764 EMIRAKTKEITAI
+764 
-777 TDEADAM
+777 
-784 DDPSIVWS
+784 
-792 QVRVL
+792 
-797 ADSKEDLQK
+797 
-806 ISDLLGDLIGDVE
+806 
-819 VTFPGQSGTY
+819 
-829 TPGTDGIESAYE
+829 
-841 EYISGIEKDIAEKE
+841 
-855 KELRQAQINLDRFKA
+855 
-870 GDDNGEDDAAYA
+870 
-882 IEEAEI
+882 
-888 ALEQAQADYDYWTEQ
+888 
-903 YEFYS
+903 
-908 GLLKDLMASIISGA
+908 
-922 GLPDLPEEPE
+922 
-932 NPDTPDDGQTPGD
+932 
-945 DDQGA
+945 
-950 DDTPSGGDTGTTPEA
+950 

>member
-91 KTKLELQKAE
+91 KTKLELQEAE

-128 NEKELMAENHKA
+128 NEKELIAENHKA

-188 RESLNDAQSELVN
+188 RGSLNEAQDELVEA
-201 KQQGLIN
+201 QQKLID

-265 IDELQRQIDEIELAA
+265 IDEVQRQIDEIELAA

-290 EAEVTELRKQ
+290 EAEMIELQKQ
-300 QNNITTDIYA
+300 HSNISTDIFA
-310 AQEEL
+310 AEDEL
-315 NLLYS
+315 YLLYS
-320 GPAEEETIEVPD
+320 DVADEETIEVPD

-344 EYFRY
+344 EYFWRN
-349 YTSFNVDYSFSSSP
+349 TSFYINSSSSSSP

-386 NMYGCDIDQI
+386 NMDGCDIDQI

-412 YDDGQPGWNMR
+412 YDDGQLGWNMR
-423 NKIRTNY
+423 EKIRIFSY
-430 SSSWQPVNDYILSEY
+430 SSWQPVNDYILSEY

-455 YRKTFIDAAKA
+455 YRKTLIDAAKA

-472 SLYNTSKTFFLALMD
+472 SLYDNSKTSFLALMD
-487 DYGIDYDPETDS
+487 EYGIVYDAG
-499 YGHSDGGM
+499 YGRYEHSDGDM
-507 MNSLTTAFNALNE
+507 MNSLTTAYNALDE
-520 ANEEYNTNATPIPAA
+520 ANTEYIANATPIPEA
-535 VVSAFMTAFRNEQS
+535 VASAFLTAFRNEQS

-557 SAIWTDGTLTYK
+557 SAIWTDGTLTYE

-575 WNNATIDID
+575 WNNATIDFS
-584 KARDAFGHASSN
+584 KAQSAFFHASSN
-596 DIISGNFFNTI
+596 SNDIIDGNYFNTG
-607 WFEPVGADPDLE
+607 WFESAVTNPDLD
-619 TIKTFSPA
+619 FSPA
-627 QQWYQTSYYLYGVE
+627 QQWYRTSMDLYRKE

-654 IQVRPLIV
+654 IQVIPVIN
-662 PNSTIGL
+662 PGSIDW
-669 TYTFEESSD
+669 TYTLEESSD
-678 VYKTIVSIYGN
+678 VYKTIVSIYGDISRIED
-689 TQSILNT
+689 TE
-696 GWFRIFYLEKNI
+696 WFGIFDAEKDI
-708 EIPSAVI
+708 EIPTDVI
-715 AEQDGFKALSESL
+715 AEQDSFKALSESL

-754 DLTVQ
+754 DLAVQ
-759 SKEVT
+759 SKEVE
-764 EMIRAKTKEITAI
+764 EMIAAKDKEIKAI

-784 DDPSIVWS
+784 DDQSKDWS
-792 QVRVL
+792 QVSVL
-797 ADSKEDLQK
+797 TDSKGDLQK
-806 ISDLLGDLIGDVE
+806 ISDLLGDLIRGVE
-819 VTFPGQSGTY
+819 VTFPGQSETH
-829 TPGTDGIESAYE
+829 TPGTDEIEVAYE
-841 EYISGIEKDIAEKE
+841 EYISEIENDIAEKE

-870 GDDNGEDDAAYA
+870 GDDNGEDNAAYA
-882 IEEAEI
+882 IEKAEI
-888 ALEQAQADYDYWTEQ
+888 ALEQAQAEYDYWTEQ

>member
-91 KTKLELQKAE
+91 KTKLELQEAE

-188 RESLNDAQSELVN
+188 RGSLNDAQDKLVDA
-201 KQQGLIN
+201 QQALID

-265 IDELQRQIDEIELAA
+265 IDEVQRQIDEIELAA

-290 EAEVTELRKQ
+290 EAELTELKKQ
-300 QNNITTDIYA
+300 QSNIDTDISA
-310 AQEEL
+310 VEEEL
-315 NLLYS
+315 DLLYS
-320 GPAEEETIEVPD
+320 NLAEEETIEVPD

-344 EYFRY
+344 EYFQY
-349 YTSFNVDYSFSSSP
+349 YTSFYVDYSSSSSP

-423 NKIRTNY
+423 NKIRMY
-430 SSSWQPVNDYILSEY
+430 YYSWQPVNDYILSEY

-455 YRKTFIDAAKA
+455 YRKTLIDAAKA

-472 SLYNTSKTFFLALMD
+472 SLYNASKTSFLDLMD
-487 DYGIDYDPETDS
+487 EYGIVYDAGYGS
-499 YGHSDGGM
+499 YEHSDGDM
-507 MNSLTTAFNALNE
+507 MNSLTTAYNALNE
-520 ANEEYNTNATPIPAA
+520 ANEEYIANATPIPAD
-535 VVSAFMTAFRNEQS
+535 VVSAFMTAFSDEQS

-557 SAIWTDGTLTYK
+557 SAIWTDGPLTYK

-575 WNNATIDID
+575 WNNATIDFS
-584 KARDAFGHASSN
+584 KAQSAFFHASSN
-596 DIISGNFFNTI
+596 DIISGNYFNTV
-607 WFEPVGADPDLE
+607 WFESAVTNPDLE

-627 QQWYQTSYYLYGVE
+627 EQWYRTSMDLYYKE

-654 IQVRPLIV
+654 IQVTPVIN
-662 PNSTIGL
+662 PGSIDW
-669 TYTFEESSD
+669 TYTLEESSD

-689 TQSILNT
+689 IYSIEYT
-696 GWFRIFYLEKNI
+696 EWFEIFHAEKDI
-708 EIPSAVI
+708 EIPTDVI
-715 AEQDGFKALSESL
+715 AEQDSFKALSESL

-759 SKEVT
+759 SKEVA
-764 EMIRAKTKEITAI
+764 EMIAAKEKEIKAI

-784 DDPSIVWS
+784 DDQSIDWS
-792 QVRVL
+792 QVSVL
-797 ADSKEDLQK
+797 TDSKDDLQK

-819 VTFPGQSGTY
+819 VTFPGQSETY
-829 TPGTDGIESAYE
+829 IPGTDEIEFAYE
-841 EYISGIEKDIAEKE
+841 EYISDIENDIAEKE

-870 GDDNGEDDAAYA
+870 GDDNGEEDAAYA

-888 ALEQAQADYDYWTEQ
+888 DVEQAQAEYDYWTEQ

>member
-91 KTKLELQKAE
+91 KTKLELQEAE

-150 EAENAYQTV
+150 EAENAYKTV

-188 RESLNDAQSELVN
+188 RGSLNDAQDNLVDA
-201 KQQGLIN
+201 QQALID

-265 IDELQRQIDEIELAA
+265 IDEVQRQIDEIELAA

-290 EAEVTELRKQ
+290 EAEKIELQKQ
-300 QNNITTDIYA
+300 QSNISTDIGA
-310 AQEEL
+310 AREEL
-315 NLLYS
+315 DLLYS
-320 GPAEEETIEVPD
+320 DAADEETIEVPD

-349 YTSFNVDYSFSSSP
+349 YTSFYFDYSSSSSP

-381 RDAQY
+381 RDDQY
-386 NMYGCDIDQI
+386 MYGCDIDQI

-412 YDDGQPGWNMR
+412 YDDGQLGWNMR
-423 NKIRTNY
+423 EKIRIFSY
-430 SSSWQPVNDYILSEY
+430 SSWQPVNDYILSEY

-455 YRKTFIDAAKA
+455 YRKTLIDAAKA

-472 SLYNTSKTFFLALMD
+472 SLYNTSKTSFLDLMD
-487 DYGIDYDPETDS
+487 KYGIVYDADYGS
-499 YGHSDGGM
+499 YKHSDGDM
-507 MNSLTTAFNALNE
+507 MNSLTTAYSSLAE
-520 ANEEYNTNATPIPAA
+520 ANEEYIANATPIPEA

-549 VRERAFGQ
+549 VRKSAFGQ
-557 SAIWTDGTLTYK
+557 SAIWTDGTLTYEN
-569 DFTDEN
+569 FTDEN
-575 WNNATIDID
+575 WNNATINFD
-584 KARDAFGHASSN
+584 KAREALVHASTY
-596 DIISGNFFNTI
+596 DIISGNYFNTI
-607 WFEPVGADPDLE
+607 WFESAGTSPDLE
-619 TIKTFSPA
+619 TIKTFSLA
-627 QQWYQTSYYLYGVE
+627 QQWNQTSKDLYGVE
-641 WMRNPIPEELKEQ
+641 WMRNPIPEELKDQ
-654 IQVRPLIV
+654 IQVRPVIT
-662 PNSTIGL
+662 PGSIDW
-669 TYTFEESSD
+669 TYTLEESSD

-689 TQSILNT
+689 INSIEYT
-696 GWFRIFYLEKNI
+696 EWFGIFHAEKDI
-708 EIPSAVI
+708 EIPTAVI
-715 AEQDGFKALSESL
+715 AEQDSFKALSESL

-759 SKEVT
+759 RKEVT
-764 EMIRAKTKEITAI
+764 EMIAAKDKEIKAI
-777 TDEADAM
+777 TNEADAM
-784 DDPSIVWS
+784 DDPSIEWS
-792 QVRVL
+792 QVSVL
-797 ADSKEDLQK
+797 TDSKEDLQK
-806 ISDLLGDLIGDVE
+806 ISGLLGDLIADVE

-829 TPGTDGIESAYE
+829 IPGTDEIEFAYE
-841 EYISGIEKDIAEKE
+841 EYISEIENDIAEKE

-870 GDDNGEDDAAYA
+870 GDDNGENDAAYA

-888 ALEQAQADYDYWTEQ
+888 DIEQAQAEYDYWTEQ

>member
-91 KTKLELQKAE
+91 KTKLELQEAE

-128 NEKELMAENHKA
+128 NEKELIAENHKA

-188 RESLNDAQSELVN
+188 RGSLNDAQDNLVDA
-201 KQQGLIN
+201 QQALID

-265 IDELQRQIDEIELAA
+265 IDEVQRQIDEIELAA

-290 EAEVTELRKQ
+290 EAEKIELQKQ
-300 QNNITTDIYA
+300 QSNISTDIYA
-310 AQEEL
+310 AGEEL
-315 NLLYS
+315 DLLYS
-320 GPAEEETIEVPD
+320 DAADEETIEVPD

-349 YTSFNVDYSFSSSP
+349 YTSFYFDYSSSSSSP

-405 PEFVDEY
+405 PEFVDKY

-423 NKIRTNY
+423 NKIRTY

-455 YRKTFIDAAKA
+455 YRKTLIDAAKA

-472 SLYNTSKTFFLALMD
+472 SLYNTSKTSFLDLMD
-487 DYGIDYDPETDS
+487 EYGIVYDAGYGS
-499 YGHSDGGM
+499 YEHSDGDM
-507 MNSLTTAFNALNE
+507 MNSLTTAYNALNE
-520 ANEEYNTNATPIPAA
+520 ANEEYIANATPIPAD
-535 VVSAFMTAFRNEQS
+535 VVSAFMTAFSDEQS

-557 SAIWTDGTLTYK
+557 SAIWTDGTLTYE

-575 WNNATIDID
+575 WNNATIDFS
-584 KARDAFGHASSN
+584 KAQSAFFHASSN
-596 DIISGNFFNTI
+596 DIISGNYFNTV
-607 WFEPVGADPDLE
+607 WFESAVTNPDLE

-627 QQWYQTSYYLYGVE
+627 EQWYRTSMDLYYKE

-654 IQVRPLIV
+654 IQVTPVIN
-662 PNSTIGL
+662 PGSIDW
-669 TYTFEESSD
+669 TYTLEESSD

-689 TQSILNT
+689 IYSIEYT
-696 GWFRIFYLEKNI
+696 EWFGIFHAEKDI
-708 EIPSAVI
+708 EIPTDVI
-715 AEQDGFKALSESL
+715 AEQDSFKALSESL

-759 SKEVT
+759 RKEVA
-764 EMIRAKTKEITAI
+764 EMIAAKEKEIKAI

-784 DDPSIVWS
+784 DDQSIDWS
-792 QVRVL
+792 QVSVL
-797 ADSKEDLQK
+797 TDSKDDLQK

-819 VTFPGQSGTY
+819 VTFPGQSETY
-829 TPGTDGIESAYE
+829 IPGTDEIEFAYE
-841 EYISGIEKDIAEKE
+841 EYISDIENDIAEKE

-870 GDDNGEDDAAYA
+870 GDDNGEEDAAYA

-888 ALEQAQADYDYWTEQ
+888 DVEQAQAEYDYWTEQ

>member
-91 KTKLELQKAE
+91 KTKLELQEAE

-188 RESLNDAQSELVN
+188 RGSLNDAQDKLVDA
-201 KQQGLIN
+201 QQALID

-237 ELLEAAQAIDLTGG
+237 ELLEAVQAIDLTGG

-265 IDELQRQIDEIELAA
+265 IDEVQRQIDEIELAA

-290 EAEVTELRKQ
+290 EAEMIELQKQ
-300 QNNITTDIYA
+300 QSNISTDINA
-310 AQEEL
+310 AREEL
-315 NLLYS
+315 DLLYRDA
-320 GPAEEETIEVPD
+320 AEEETIEVPD

-344 EYFRY
+344 EYFWY
-349 YTSFNVDYSFSSSP
+349 YASFYFDYSSSSSP

-386 NMYGCDIDQI
+386 NMNGTDLDQI

-412 YDDGQPGWNMR
+412 YDDGQLGWNMR
-423 NKIRTNY
+423 NKIRIY
-430 SSSWQPVNDYILSEY
+430 YSSWQPVNDYILSEY

-472 SLYNTSKTFFLALMD
+472 SLYNTSKTSFLKLMD
-487 DYGIDYDPETDS
+487 EYGIVYDADHGS
-499 YGHSDGGM
+499 YEHSDGDM
-507 MNSLTTAFNALNE
+507 MNSLTTAYNALYE
-520 ANEEYNTNATPIPAA
+520 ANEEYNTNATPIPAD

-569 DFTDEN
+569 DFTDEK
-575 WNNATIDID
+575 WNNATIDFS
-584 KARDAFGHASSN
+584 KAREAFVHASTY
-596 DIISGNFFNTI
+596 DIIYGNYFNTI
-607 WFEPVGADPDLE
+607 WFESAGTNPDME

-627 QQWYQTSYYLYGVE
+627 QQWYRTSMDLYDVE

-654 IQVRPLIV
+654 IQVIPVI
-662 PNSTIGL
+662 NTGSIDL
-669 TYTFEESSD
+669 TFTFEESTD
-678 VYKTIVSIYGN
+678 VYKTIVSIYGD
-689 TQSILNT
+689 TYSIEDT
-696 GWFRIFYLEKNI
+696 DWYGIFYAEKYI
-708 EIPSAVI
+708 EIPTDVI
-715 AEQDGFKALSESL
+715 AEQDSFKALSESL

-759 SKEVT
+759 SKEVA
-764 EMIRAKTKEITAI
+764 EMIQAKENEIKAI
-777 TDEADAM
+777 KDEADAM
-784 DDPSIVWS
+784 DDPLIDWS
-792 QVRVL
+792 QVSVL
-797 ADSKEDLQK
+797 TDSKGDLQK
-806 ISDLLGDLIGDVE
+806 ISGLLGDLIGGVK
-819 VTFPGQSGTY
+819 VTFPGQSETY
-829 TPGTDGIESAYE
+829 TPGTDEIESAYE
-841 EYISGIEKDIAEKE
+841 EYISEIENDIAEKE

-870 GDDNGEDDAAYA
+870 GDDNGENDAAYA

-888 ALEQAQADYDYWTEQ
+888 DLEQAQAEYDYWTEQ

>member
-91 KTKLELQKAE
+91 KTKLELQEAE

-150 EAENAYQTV
+150 EAENAYKTV

-188 RESLNDAQSELVN
+188 RGSLNDAQDKLVDA
-201 KQQGLIN
+201 QQALID

-265 IDELQRQIDEIELAA
+265 IDEVQRQIDEIELAA

-290 EAEVTELRKQ
+290 EAELTELKKQ
-300 QNNITTDIYA
+300 QSNIDTDISA
-310 AQEEL
+310 VEEEL
-315 NLLYS
+315 DLLYS
-320 GPAEEETIEVPD
+320 NLAEEETIEVPD

-344 EYFRY
+344 EYFQY
-349 YTSFNVDYSFSSSP
+349 YTSFYVDYSSSSSP

-423 NKIRTNY
+423 NKIRMY
-430 SSSWQPVNDYILSEY
+430 YYSWQPVNDYILSEY

-455 YRKTFIDAAKA
+455 YRKTLIDAAKA

-472 SLYNTSKTFFLALMD
+472 SLYNASKTSFLDLMD
-487 DYGIDYDPETDS
+487 EYGIVYDAGYGS
-499 YGHSDGGM
+499 YEHSDGDM
-507 MNSLTTAFNALNE
+507 MNSLTTAYNALNE
-520 ANEEYNTNATPIPAA
+520 ANEEYIANATPIPAD
-535 VVSAFMTAFRNEQS
+535 VVSAFMTAFSDEQS

-557 SAIWTDGTLTYK
+557 SAIWTDGPLTYE

-575 WNNATIDID
+575 WNNATID
-584 KARDAFGHASSN
+584 FSN
-596 DIISGNFFNTI
+596 
-607 WFEPVGADPDLE
+607 
-619 TIKTFSPA
+619 
-627 QQWYQTSYYLYGVE
+627 
-641 WMRNPIPEELKEQ
+641 
-654 IQVRPLIV
+654 
-662 PNSTIGL
+662 GL
-669 TYTFEESSD
+669 
-678 VYKTIVSIYGN
+678 
-689 TQSILNT
+689 
-696 GWFRIFYLEKNI
+696 
-708 EIPSAVI
+708 
-715 AEQDGFKALSESL
+715 
-728 TEIYDKYVALSG
+728 
-740 EKSVAAAD
+740 
-748 INQSLL
+748 SLL
-754 DLTVQ
+754 LQ
-759 SKEVT
+759 
-764 EMIRAKTKEITAI
+764 IRI
-777 TDEADAM
+777 
-784 DDPSIVWS
+784 W
-792 QVRVL
+792 RL
-797 ADSKEDLQK
+797 
-806 ISDLLGDLIGDVE
+806 
-819 VTFPGQSGTY
+819 
-829 TPGTDGIESAYE
+829 
-841 EYISGIEKDIAEKE
+841 
-855 KELRQAQINLDRFKA
+855 
-870 GDDNGEDDAAYA
+870 
-882 IEEAEI
+882 
-888 ALEQAQADYDYWTEQ
+888 
-903 YEFYS
+903 
-908 GLLKDLMASIISGA
+908 
-922 GLPDLPEEPE
+922 
-932 NPDTPDDGQTPGD
+932 
-945 DDQGA
+945 
-950 DDTPSGGDTGTTPEA
+950 

>member
-91 KTKLELQKAE
+91 KTKLKLQEAE

-140 ALAEAQAATA
+140 ALAEAKAATA
-150 EAENAYQTV
+150 EAENAYKTV

-188 RESLNDAQSELVN
+188 RVSLNGAQDELVEA
-201 KQQGLIN
+201 QQKLID

-265 IDELQRQIDEIELAA
+265 IDEVQRQIDEIELAA

-290 EAEVTELRKQ
+290 EAEKIELQKQ
-300 QNNITTDIYA
+300 QSNISTDIYA
-310 AQEEL
+310 AGEEL
-315 NLLYS
+315 DLLYS
-320 GPAEEETIEVPD
+320 DAADEETIEVPD
-332 YIWGNSWFEDAV
+332 YIWGNSWFENAV
-344 EYFRY
+344 EYFQY
-349 YTSFNVDYSFSSSP
+349 NTSFYFNYSSSSSP

-412 YDDGQPGWNMR
+412 YDDGQLGWNMR
-423 NKIRTNY
+423 EKIRIFSY
-430 SSSWQPVNDYILSEY
+430 SSWQPVNDYILSEY

-455 YRKTFIDAAKA
+455 YRKTLIDAAKA

-472 SLYNTSKTFFLALMD
+472 SLYNTSKTSFLDLMD
-487 DYGIDYDPETDS
+487 EYGIVYDAGYGS
-499 YGHSDGGM
+499 YEHSDGDM
-507 MNSLTTAFNALNE
+507 MNSLTTAYNALNE
-520 ANEEYNTNATPIPAA
+520 ANEEYIANATPIPAD
-535 VVSAFMTAFRNEQS
+535 VVSAFMTAFSDEQS

-557 SAIWTDGTLTYK
+557 SAIWTDGTLTYE

-575 WNNATIDID
+575 WNNATIDFS
-584 KARDAFGHASSN
+584 KAQSAFFHASSN
-596 DIISGNFFNTI
+596 DIISGNYFNTG
-607 WFEPVGADPDLE
+607 WFESAVTNPDLE

-627 QQWYQTSYYLYGVE
+627 EQWYRTSMDLYYKE

-654 IQVRPLIV
+654 IQVTPVIN
-662 PNSTIGL
+662 PGSIDW
-669 TYTFEESSD
+669 TYTLEESSD

-689 TQSILNT
+689 IYSIEYT
-696 GWFRIFYLEKNI
+696 EWFGIFHAEKDI
-708 EIPSAVI
+708 EIPTDVI
-715 AEQDGFKALSESL
+715 AEQDSFKALSESL

-819 VTFPGQSGTY
+819 VAFPGQSGTY

>member
-91 KTKLELQKAE
+91 KTKLELQEAE

-128 NEKELMAENHKA
+128 NEKELIAENHKA

-188 RESLNDAQSELVN
+188 RGSLNDAQDKLVDA
-201 KQQGLIN
+201 QQALID

-265 IDELQRQIDEIELAA
+265 IDEVQRQIDEIELAA

-290 EAEVTELRKQ
+290 EAEMIELEKQ
-300 QNNITTDIYA
+300 QSNISTDINA
-310 AQEEL
+310 AREEL
-315 NLLYS
+315 DLLYS
-320 GPAEEETIEVPD
+320 DAAEEETIEVPD

-344 EYFRY
+344 EYFQY
-349 YTSFNVDYSFSSSP
+349 NTSFYFNYSSSSSP

-386 NMYGCDIDQI
+386 MYGCDIDQI

-412 YDDGQPGWNMR
+412 YDDGQLGWNMR
-423 NKIRTNY
+423 EKIRIFSY
-430 SSSWQPVNDYILSEY
+430 SSWQPVNDYILSEY

-455 YRKTFIDAAKA
+455 YIKTFIDAAKA

-472 SLYNTSKTFFLALMD
+472 SLYNTSKTSFLKLMD
-487 DYGIDYDPETDS
+487 EYGIVYDADHGS
-499 YGHSDGGM
+499 YEHSDGDM
-507 MNSLTTAFNALNE
+507 MNSLTTAYNALYE
-520 ANEEYNTNATPIPAA
+520 ANEEYNTNATPIPAD

-549 VRERAFGQ
+549 VRESAFGQ
-557 SAIWTDGTLTYK
+557 SAIWTDVTLTYK
-569 DFTDEN
+569 DFTDEK
-575 WNNATIDID
+575 WNNATIDFS
-584 KARDAFGHASSN
+584 KAQSAFFHASSN
-596 DIISGNFFNTI
+596 DIISGNYFNTG
-607 WFEPVGADPDLE
+607 WFESAVTNPDLE

-627 QQWYQTSYYLYGVE
+627 QQWYRTSMDLYGVE

-654 IQVRPLIV
+654 IQVIPVI
-662 PNSTIGL
+662 NTGSIDL
-669 TYTFEESSD
+669 TFTFEESTD
-678 VYKTIVSIYGN
+678 VYKTIVSIYGD
-689 TQSILNT
+689 TYSIQST
-696 GWFRIFYLEKNI
+696 EWFRIFYYEKSI
-708 EIPSAVI
+708 EIPTDVI
-715 AEQDGFKALSESL
+715 AEQDSFKELSESL

-754 DLTVQ
+754 DLTVE

-764 EMIRAKTKEITAI
+764 EMIAAKDKEIKAI
-777 TDEADAM
+777 TDEAEAM
-784 DDPSIVWS
+784 DDPSIDWS
-792 QVRVL
+792 QVSVL
-797 ADSKEDLQK
+797 TDSKGDLQK
-806 ISDLLGDLIGDVE
+806 ISGLLRDLIGGVE
-819 VTFPGQSGTY
+819 VTFPGQSETY
-829 TPGTDGIESAYE
+829 TPGTDEIESAYE
-841 EYISGIEKDIAEKE
+841 EYISEIENDIAEKE

-870 GDDNGEDDAAYA
+870 GDDNGEEDAAYA

-888 ALEQAQADYDYWTEQ
+888 DVEQAQAEYDYWTEQ

>member
-91 KTKLELQKAE
+91 KTKLELQEAE

-150 EAENAYQTV
+150 EAENAYKTV

-188 RESLNDAQSELVN
+188 RGSLNDAQDNLVDA
-201 KQQGLIN
+201 QQALID

-265 IDELQRQIDEIELAA
+265 IDEVQRQIDEIELAA

-290 EAEVTELRKQ
+290 EAEKIELQKQ
-300 QNNITTDIYA
+300 QSNISTDIYA
-310 AQEEL
+310 AGEEL
-315 NLLYS
+315 DLLYS
-320 GPAEEETIEVPD
+320 DAADEETIEVPD

-349 YTSFNVDYSFSSSP
+349 YTSFYFDYSSSSSSP

-423 NKIRTNY
+423 NKIRTY

-455 YRKTFIDAAKA
+455 YRKTLIDAAKA

-472 SLYNTSKTFFLALMD
+472 SLYNTSKTSFLDLMD
-487 DYGIDYDPETDS
+487 EYGIVYDAGYGS
-499 YGHSDGGM
+499 YEHSDGDM
-507 MNSLTTAFNALNE
+507 MNSLTTAYNALNE
-520 ANEEYNTNATPIPAA
+520 ANEEYIANATPIPAD
-535 VVSAFMTAFRNEQS
+535 VVSAFMTAFSDEQS

-557 SAIWTDGTLTYK
+557 SAIWTDGTLTYE

-575 WNNATIDID
+575 WNNATIDFS
-584 KARDAFGHASSN
+584 KAQSAFFHASSN
-596 DIISGNFFNTI
+596 DIISGNYFNTV
-607 WFEPVGADPDLE
+607 WFESAVTNPDLE

-627 QQWYQTSYYLYGVE
+627 EQWYRTSMDLYYKE

-654 IQVRPLIV
+654 IQVTPVIN
-662 PNSTIGL
+662 PGSIDW
-669 TYTFEESSD
+669 TYTLEESSD

-689 TQSILNT
+689 IYSIEYT
-696 GWFRIFYLEKNI
+696 EWFGIFHAEKDI
-708 EIPSAVI
+708 EIPTDVI
-715 AEQDGFKALSESL
+715 AEQDSFKALSESL

-759 SKEVT
+759 RKEVA
-764 EMIRAKTKEITAI
+764 EMIAAKEKEIKAI
-777 TDEADAM
+777 TDEANAM
-784 DDPSIVWS
+784 DDQSIDWS
-792 QVRVL
+792 QVSVL
-797 ADSKEDLQK
+797 TDSKDDLQK

-819 VTFPGQSGTY
+819 VTFPGQSETY
-829 TPGTDGIESAYE
+829 IPGTDEIEFAYE
-841 EYISGIEKDIAEKE
+841 EYISDIENDIAEKE

-870 GDDNGEDDAAYA
+870 GDDNGEEDAAYA

-888 ALEQAQADYDYWTEQ
+888 DVEQAQAEYDYWTEQ